1 MSISI
6 DAARTS
12 YGGQT
17 EEETLENMAKACGCR
32 RIYKYAN
39 DYGDRKT
46 HTDYKR
52 IPYPGHPQEVALVNS
67 PYVHNVVLVYE
78 DGKITL
84 NDGS

>member
-6 DAARTS
+6 GAAKNT
-12 YGGQT
+12 YGGAT

-39 DYGDRKT
+39 DFGDKRT

-52 IPYPGHPQEVALVNS
+52 IPYPGHPQETALFNS
-67 PYVHNVVLVYE
+67 PYVHNVVLVYD

-84 NDGS
+84 KE